1 MRQRF
6 RTPAAA
12 VWAVFLLFPAL
23 ALAQVNDVRGPAQ
36 VPFRMEIKDKAPA
49 KAPAPAPAND
59 AAPPSKSPNI
69 DTAKNRQDYEMS
81 TPKADGIRLGRDGAT
96 GDTIMEAT
104 PPKKPRP
111 ADPFELQPIQVRPI
125 VPVTGGAGS

>member
-12 VWAVFLLFPAL
+12 VWAAFLLFPAL

-49 KAPAPAPAND
+49 KAND
-59 AAPPSKSPNI
+59 AAPPSKFPNI